1 MSFTYKI
8 AEFEWEFEL
17 IAKLNY
23 ETFVEEIE
31 QHPKN
36 KAQVLVDKFHKEN
49 TYFICLNEKELIA
62 MIAMRDTRPFSL
74 DYKLQNLDS
83 YFPCIF
89 FVEFIY

>member
-1 MSFTYKI
+1 MASSNQPDKESIVPFTYKI

-36 KAQVLVDKFHKEN
+36 HL
-49 TYFICLNEKELIA
+49 
-62 MIAMRDTRPFSL
+62 
-74 DYKLQNLDS
+74 
-83 YFPCIF
+83 
-89 FVEFIY
+89 